1 MEFAIIMGIDEKE
14 WTPLTQRSALFVK
27 VLISVQWKLPKKLV
41 MNQSDVGV
49 WMQYFRLPY

>member
-1 MEFAIIMGIDEKE
+1 MAITIIMLMDEKE
-14 WTPLTQRSALFVK
+14 WIALTQRSALFVK
-27 VLISVQWKLPKKLV
+27 VLISVQWKLPKKVV

>member
-1 MEFAIIMGIDEKE
+1 MKITIIMVMDEKE

-27 VLISVQWKLPKKLV
+27 VLISVQWKLPKKVV

>member
-1 MEFAIIMGIDEKE
+1 MEITIIMVMDEKE
-14 WTPLTQRSALFVK
+14 WIALTQRSALFVK
-27 VLISVQWKLPKKLV
+27 VLISVQWKLPKKVV

>member
-1 MEFAIIMGIDEKE
+1 MEIAIIMVMDEKE
-14 WTPLTQRSALFVK
+14 WIALTQRSALFVK
-27 VLISVQWKLPKKLV
+27 VLISVQWKLPKKVV

>member
-1 MEFAIIMGIDEKE
+1 MEIAIIMGIDEKE

-27 VLISVQWKLPKKLV
+27 VLISVQWKLPKKVV

>member
-1 MEFAIIMGIDEKE
+1 MEITIIMVMDEKE
-14 WTPLTQRSALFVK
+14 WIALTQRSALFVK
-27 VLISVQWKLPKKLV
+27 VLISVQWKSPKKVV

>member
-1 MEFAIIMGIDEKE
+1 MAITIIMLMDKKE
-14 WTPLTQRSALFVK
+14 WIALTQRSALFVK
-27 VLISVQWKLPKKLV
+27 VLISVQWKLPKKVV